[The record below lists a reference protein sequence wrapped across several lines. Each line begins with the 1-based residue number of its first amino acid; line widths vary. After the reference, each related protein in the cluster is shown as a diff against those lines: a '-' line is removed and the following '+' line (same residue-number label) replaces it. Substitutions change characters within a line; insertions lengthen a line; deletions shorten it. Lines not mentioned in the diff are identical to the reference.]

1 LLPLPDTT
9 VATRNRMVRK
19 YKLSEFPD
27 PVRFL
32 HIRCGDDILGTLDR
46 AGIPGDKIRFSEV
59 LNEGPLRHPAD
70 DARRQKERAG
80 YLAARYLVPMTETY
94 REIAGQ
100 DWRVTQC
107 VRYDETVLWFEADL
121 FDQAI
126 LVYLLQR
133 LAPLQHETRLS
144 LICIGEFPG
153 VKRFIGL
160 GQLTPEQLATLLPGR
175 ERVTRRQFA
184 LARATWAAL
193 SHRHPRELSRISR
206 MRTRALPFLPAA
218 LRRFLAEYPSTAN
231 GLSQTEQLAL
241 EAIAAGARTPQQ
253 AFVAVQQREPR
264 PFMGDGMFY
273 AVLRDLASGDYPA
286 LAGSHRDLARLPDA
300 ELLDCELWLTP
311 LGRRVLANKADWFQL
326 SESARWMGGV
336 LLRGPKPRWRWDR
349 KRGRLVEQRG
359 KQPAALKPV
368 RSRRKQLRP
377 ATRRQRR

>member
-1 LLPLPDTT
+1 
-9 VATRNRMVRK
+9 MVRK
-19 YKLSEFPD
+19 YKLSEFPN

-59 LNEGPLRHPAD
+59 LSEGPLRHPAD
-70 DARRQKERAG
+70 DARRQKERSG
-80 YLAARYLVPMTETY
+80 YLAARYFAPVTETY
-94 REIAGQ
+94 REIVGQ
-100 DWRVTQC
+100 DWRVTQS

-133 LAPLQHETRLS
+133 LAPLREETRIS

-153 VKRFIGL
+153 VPRFIGL
-160 GQLTPEQLATLLPGR
+160 GQLDSEQLSTLLPRR

-184 LARATWAAL
+184 LARETWLAL
-193 SHRHPRELSRISR
+193 NHRHPRELSRISR

-241 EAIAAGARTPQQ
+241 EAIAAGARNPEQ
-253 AFVAVQQREPR
+253 AFVAVQEREPR
-264 PFMGDGMFY
+264 PFMGDAMFY

-286 LAGSHRDLARLPDA
+286 LAGSRRNLSRLPDA
-300 ELLDCELWLTP
+300 ELRACELWLTA
-311 LGRRVLANKADWFQL
+311 LGHRVLANKADWFRL
-326 SESARWMGGV
+326 SETARWMGGV
-336 LLRGPKPRWRWDR
+336 LLRGPRPRWRWDR

-359 KQPAALKPV
+359 KPRLLLKPE
-368 RSRRKQLRP
+368 RR
-377 ATRRQRR
+377 